1 MKRRSK
7 GKTSSAVFSLRPFIV
22 AMEGR
27 RQTMGT
33 ELAEM
38 MLLEIKVMNT
48 SPEGGR
54 TALVFPLFSKHYIY

>member
-1 MKRRSK
+1 MKRRDK
-7 GKTSSAVFSLRPFIV
+7 GKTSSAVFSLRPFVV

-38 MLLEIKVMNT
+38 LPAI
-48 SPEGGR
+48 
-54 TALVFPLFSKHYIY
+54 